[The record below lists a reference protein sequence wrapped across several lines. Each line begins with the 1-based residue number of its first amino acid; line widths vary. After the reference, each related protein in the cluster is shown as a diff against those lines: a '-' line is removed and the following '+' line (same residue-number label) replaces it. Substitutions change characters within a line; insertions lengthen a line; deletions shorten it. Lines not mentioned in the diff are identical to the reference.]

1 MVTKRAELR
10 DFGSEGFVSFADLP
24 TTTIPATQGVYAVL
38 RCTQAPPEFLPRNPA
53 GAIRGDP
60 SVSPEALAT
69 AWVNGVEVVYFGK
82 ATRLQRRLEEY
93 RRHGLG
99 GRAPHW
105 GGRYIWQLA
114 DANGFSL
121 RGRPPRAQTPRASNQ
136 TSSAGSS
143 RPPAVVHSRI
153 ETLAVGSP
161 PDRRMKGFDSSC
173 RWRPRSSS

>member
-1 MVTKRAELR
+1 MVAMVTTRAELR
-10 DFGSEGFVSFADLP
+10 DIGFEGFVSFADLP
-24 TTTIPATQGVYAVL
+24 ATTIPATQGVYAVL
-38 RCTQAPPEFLPRNPA
+38 RCTQEPPEFLPRNPA

-99 GRAPHW
+99 GRARHW

-114 DANGFSL
+114 DANELLAAWRTTPGTDPASVESDLIRRFVEVTGHRPFANRNL
-121 RGRPPRAQTPRASNQ
+121 GGR
-136 TSSAGSS
+136 
-143 RPPAVVHSRI
+143 
-153 ETLAVGSP
+153 LAT
-161 PDRRMKGFDSSC
+161 
-173 RWRPRSSS
+173 